1 MEISQT
7 FHGCRA
13 ARLWRRRFDQSFS
26 GYELIDA
33 ALAVFTFPDH
43 GRFVLE
49 FDDEKSFIHR
59 IGLFIAWITKEKPF
73 WFRASDT
80 ERGFSQNVISRRRF
94 LDRVVDIR
102 FK

>member
-1 MEISQT
+1 MIVALPVRGDDGST
-7 FHGCRA
+7 KV
-13 ARLWRRRFDQSFS
+13 FS

-73 WFRASDT
+73 WFRASGT
-80 ERGFSQNVISRRRF
+80 E
-94 LDRVVDIR
+94 
-102 FK
+102 